1 MSFEHLG
8 LGPNIL
14 KAVARTG
21 YTVPTPI
28 QIAAV
33 PVILAGKDL
42 IGIAQTGTGK
52 TAAFVLPMLEILA
65 REKRGH
71 GHRHPLALILAPT
84 RELAAQID
92 EHVKMLAED
101 TGFTA
106 VTIYGGVNEQ
116 PQIDALRR
124 GVDIVVATPGR
135 LLDLMGSGYVS
146 LSQIKFAVLDEA
158 DRMLDMGFLPQIRRV
173 VGALPRDRQTLL
185 FSASLSPQIEQVTA
199 SFLRKP
205 EIVQIGRRATPAETV
220 AQFLYPVTKS
230 RKVDLLLHLLED
242 MSMDTVL
249 IFSRTKHG
257 ADKIARK
264 LKSANITT
272 ATIHANRTQRQRMSA
287 LQHFKDGDV
296 RVLVATDIAARGIDV
311 EGISHVINF
320 DFPMHPEDYVHR
332 IGRTG
337 RAEAVGDAISFV
349 ALEDGPYVHALE
361 KMIGR
366 KLDRRT
372 AEGFDYG
379 DPSLMLAVPT
389 RDEQT
394 AQRTAVQNG
403 TARPTALSSG
413 RSRTSRSRIW

>member
-1 MSFEHLG
+1 MSFEQLG

-14 KAVARTG
+14 KAVARAG

-28 QIAAV
+28 QLAAI
-33 PVILAGKDL
+33 PVILDGKDL

-52 TAAFVLPMLEILA
+52 TAAFVLPMLEMLA
-65 REKRGH
+65 KENRGH
-71 GHRHPLALILAPT
+71 GKRHPAALILAPT

-92 EHVKMLAED
+92 EAVKMLCAD
-101 TGFTA
+101 TPFTA
-106 VTIYGGVNEQ
+106 VTIYGGVNDQ
-116 PQIDALRR
+116 PQIDAVRR

-135 LLDLMGSGYVS
+135 LLDLMQSGYVS
-146 LSQIKFAVLDEA
+146 LKEIRYAVLDEA

-173 VGALPRDRQTLL
+173 VNALPRDRQTML
-185 FSASLSPQIEQVTA
+185 FSATLSPQIEQITA
-199 SFLRKP
+199 SFLHQP
-205 EIVQIGRRATPAETV
+205 EMVQIGRRSNPADTV
-220 AQFLYPVTKS
+220 AQYLYPVTKAK
-230 RKVDLLLHLLED
+230 KVDLLLHLLTD
-242 MSMDTVL
+242 LKLDTVL

-264 LKSANITT
+264 LKHANITT
-272 ATIHANRTQRQRMSA
+272 ATIHANRTQRQRESA
-287 LQHFKDGDV
+287 LKHFKEGAV

-320 DFPMHPEDYVHR
+320 DFPMNPEDYVHR

-349 ALEDGPYVHALE
+349 GLEDGPYVHALE

-366 KLDRRT
+366 KLDRMM

-379 DPSLMLAVPT
+379 DTALMLAVPT
-389 RDEQT
+389 QAEQD
-394 AQRTAVQNG
+394 AQKAG
-403 TARPTALSSG
+403 TARPMPKFGSRNRTT
-413 RSRTSRSRIW
+413 RSRMW